1 MKQTNQVRQIV
12 MPLLAAFIWGTAFV
26 AQDMCADIIE
36 PMTFNAIR
44 SYVAVVVLL
53 IIIWAFGKFSKNKPQ
68 RTAEEK
74 KFDRKQL
81 LIGGICCGTA
91 LAVAANFQQA
101 GMGAGTDAGKAGFIT
116 ALYIVLV
123 PICGLF
129 LKKKV
134 SLPVWISVAIAVVA
148 LYLLCI
154 TGDFTLQFGDLLL
167 LLCALFFT
175 VHILVIDHFTATVD
189 GMKLSCVQFLVA
201 AIWSTIGM
209 AIFEHPDWN
218 AILSCA
224 LPILYVGVFS
234 SGVAYTLQILAQKGS
249 NPTVVTLLLSMESV
263 FAVISGAI
271 ILHQRMTGR
280 EYLGCFLML
289 IAVILA
295 QIPFPLKKDAGTAET
310 VQK

>member
-1 MKQTNQVRQIV
+1 MNKPNPIRQVV
-12 MPLLAAFIWGTAFV
+12 FPLLAAFIWGTAFV

-53 IIIWAFGKFSKNKPQ
+53 VIIFLFDKLTGKKPQ
-68 RTAEEK
+68 RTEAEK
-74 KFDRKQL
+74 KLDRRQL
-81 LIGGICCGTA
+81 IIGGICCGTA

-101 GMGAGTDAGKAGFIT
+101 GIGAGTDAGKAGFIT

-154 TGDFTLQFGDLLL
+154 TGDFTLAPGDLLI
-167 LLCALFFT
+167 LLCAFFFAI
-175 VHILVIDHFTATVD
+175 HILVIDHFTATVD

-201 AIWSTIGM
+201 ALWSTLGM
-209 AIFEHPDWN
+209 LIFEHPDWS

-271 ILHQRMTGR
+271 ILHQHMTGR
-280 EYLGCFLML
+280 EYLGCVLML

-295 QIPFPLKKDAGTAET
+295 QIPFPLKKDAGTTET
-310 VQK
+310 IQK

>member
-1 MKQTNQVRQIV
+1 MKKANPVRQIV
-12 MPLLAAFIWGTAFV
+12 FPLLAAFIWGTAFV
-26 AQDMCADIIE
+26 AQDMCADVIE

-44 SYVAVVVLL
+44 SYVAVVVL
-53 IIIWAFGKFSKNKPQ
+53 IIIIAIFNKLSKDKTQ
-68 RTAEEK
+68 RTDEEK
-74 KFDRKQL
+74 RHDRKQL
-81 LIGGICCGTA
+81 IIGGFCCGTA

-101 GMGAGTDAGKAGFIT
+101 GIGAGTDAGKAGFIT

-123 PICGLF
+123 PIGGLF

-154 TGDFTLQFGDLLL
+154 TGSFTLALGDLLI
-167 LLCALFFT
+167 LLCALFFA

-201 AIWSTIGM
+201 ALWSTLGM
-209 AIFEHPDWN
+209 IIFEHPDWP

-224 LPILYVGVFS
+224 LPILYVGIFS

-280 EYLGCFLML
+280 EYLGCLLML

-295 QIPFPLKKDAGTAET
+295 QISFPEKK
-310 VQK
+310 KK

>member
-1 MKQTNQVRQIV
+1 MKQTNQVRQVV

-26 AQDMCADIIE
+26 AQDMCAEVIE
-36 PMTFNAIR
+36 PMTFNAVR

-53 IIIWAFGKFSKNKPQ
+53 IIIWVFGKLSKDKPQ

-74 KFDRKQL
+74 EYDRKQL

-134 SLPVWISVAIAVVA
+134 SLPVWISVVIAVVA

-154 TGDFTLQFGDLLL
+154 TGDFTLQLGDLLL

-209 AIFEHPDWN
+209 AIFERPDWN

-224 LPILYVGVFS
+224 LPILYVGIFS

-271 ILHQRMTGR
+271 ILHQRMSVR
-280 EYLGCFLML
+280 EYLGCILML

-295 QIPFPLKKDAGTAET
+295 QIPFPLKKNTGAVEKA
-310 VQK
+310 QK

>member
-1 MKQTNQVRQIV
+1 MNKPNPIRQIV
-12 MPLLAAFIWGTAFV
+12 FPLLAAFIWGTAFV

-44 SYVAVVVLL
+44 SYVAVVILL
-53 IIIWAFGKFSKNKPQ
+53 VIIFLFDRLSARKPQ
-68 RTAEEK
+68 RTEAEK
-74 KFDRKQL
+74 KLDRRQL
-81 LIGGICCGTA
+81 IIGGICCGTA

-101 GMGAGTDAGKAGFIT
+101 GIGAGTDAGKAGFIT

-154 TGDFTLQFGDLLL
+154 TGDFTLAPGDLLI
-167 LLCALFFT
+167 LLCAFFFA

-201 AIWSTIGM
+201 ALWSTLGM
-209 AIFEHPDWN
+209 VIFEHPDWS

-224 LPILYVGVFS
+224 LPILYVGIFS

-280 EYLGCFLML
+280 EYLGCALML

-295 QIPFPLKKDAGTAET
+295 QIPFPLNKET
-310 VQK
+310 QQ

>member
-1 MKQTNQVRQIV
+1 MNKTNPIQQIV
-12 MPLLAAFIWGTAFV
+12 FPLLAALIWGTAFV
-26 AQDMCADIIE
+26 AQDMCADVIE

-44 SYVAVVVLL
+44 SYVAVVVLV
-53 IIIWAFGKFSKNKPQ
+53 IIIAIFDKLNKNKVV
-68 RTAEEK
+68 RTAVEK
-74 KFDRKQL
+74 AADRKQL
-81 LIGGICCGTA
+81 IIGGICCGTA

-123 PICGLF
+123 PIGGLF

-134 SLPVWISVAIAVVA
+134 SLPVWISVALAVVA

-154 TGDFTLQFGDLLL
+154 TGDLKLQLGDLLI
-167 LLCALFFT
+167 LLCAMFFA

-201 AIWSTIGM
+201 ALWSTLGM
-209 AIFEHPDWN
+209 AIFEHPDWS

-224 LPILYVGVFS
+224 LPILYVGIFS
-234 SGVAYTLQILAQKGS
+234 SGVAYTLQILAQKDS

-280 EYLGCFLML
+280 EYLGCVLML

-295 QIPFPLKKDAGTAET
+295 QIPFPLKKDSGAVKT

>member
-1 MKQTNQVRQIV
+1 MNKTNPIRQIV
-12 MPLLAAFIWGTAFV
+12 FPLLAALIWGTAFV
-26 AQDMCADIIE
+26 AQDMCADVIE

-44 SYVAVVVLL
+44 SYVAVVVLV
-53 IIIWAFGKFSKNKPQ
+53 IIIAIFDKLNKNKVV
-68 RTAEEK
+68 RTAVEK
-74 KFDRKQL
+74 AADRKQL
-81 LIGGICCGTA
+81 IIGGICCGTA

-123 PICGLF
+123 PIGGLF

-134 SLPVWISVAIAVVA
+134 SLPVWISVALAVVA

-154 TGDFTLQFGDLLL
+154 TGDLKLQLGDLLI
-167 LLCALFFT
+167 LLCAMFFA

-201 AIWSTIGM
+201 ALWSTLGM
-209 AIFEHPDWN
+209 AIFEHPDWS

-224 LPILYVGVFS
+224 LPILYVGIFS
-234 SGVAYTLQILAQKGS
+234 SGVAYTLQILAQKDS

-280 EYLGCFLML
+280 EYLGCVLML

-295 QIPFPLKKDAGTAET
+295 QIPFPLKKDSGAVKT

>member
-1 MKQTNQVRQIV
+1 MKKTNPIRQIV
-12 MPLLAAFIWGTAFV
+12 FPLLAAFIWGTAFV
-26 AQDMCADIIE
+26 AQDMCADVIE
-36 PMTFNAIR
+36 PMTFNAVR

-53 IIIWAFGKFSKNKPQ
+53 IIIAVFDKLSRSKPQ
-68 RTAEEK
+68 RTESEK
-74 KFDRKQL
+74 KADRKQL
-81 LIGGICCGTA
+81 LIGGLCCGTA

-123 PICGLF
+123 PIGGLF
-129 LKKKV
+129 LRKKV
-134 SLPVWISVAIAVVA
+134 SLPVWISVALAVVA

-154 TGDFTLQFGDLLL
+154 TGEFKLALGDLLI
-167 LLCALFFT
+167 LLCAMFFA

-201 AIWSTIGM
+201 ALWSTLGM
-209 AIFEHPDWN
+209 LVFEHPDWS

-234 SGVAYTLQILAQKGS
+234 SGVAYTLQILAQKDS

-271 ILHQRMTGR
+271 ILHQHMTGR
-280 EYLGCFLML
+280 EYLGCVLML

-295 QIPFPLKKDAGTAET
+295 QIPFPLKKKDA
-310 VQK
+310 

>member
-1 MKQTNQVRQIV
+1 MKKTNPVRQIV
-12 MPLLAAFIWGTAFV
+12 FPLLAAFIWGTAFV
-26 AQDMCADIIE
+26 AQDMCADVIE

-44 SYVAVVVLL
+44 SYVAVVVLV
-53 IIIWAFGKFSKNKPQ
+53 IIIAIFDKLNKNKVV
-68 RTAEEK
+68 RTAVEK
-74 KFDRKQL
+74 AADRKQL
-81 LIGGICCGTA
+81 IIGGICCGTA

-123 PICGLF
+123 PIGGLF
-129 LKKKV
+129 LKKRV

-154 TGDFTLQFGDLLL
+154 TGDLKLQLGDLLI
-167 LLCALFFT
+167 LLCAMFFA

-201 AIWSTIGM
+201 ALWSTLGM
-209 AIFEHPDWN
+209 AIFEHPDWS

-224 LPILYVGVFS
+224 LPILYVGIFS
-234 SGVAYTLQILAQKGS
+234 SGVAYTLQILAQKDS

-280 EYLGCFLML
+280 EYLGCVLML

-295 QIPFPLKKDAGTAET
+295 QIPFPLKKDSGAVKT

>member
-1 MKQTNQVRQIV
+1 MNKSNPMRQIV
-12 MPLLAAFIWGTAFV
+12 FPLLAALIWGTAFV
-26 AQDMCADIIE
+26 AQDMCADVIE
-36 PMTFNAIR
+36 PMTFNAVR

-53 IIIWAFGKFSKNKPQ
+53 VIIAIFDKLSKNKPQ

-74 KFDRKQL
+74 RLDRRQL
-81 LIGGICCGTA
+81 LIGGFCCGTA

-101 GMGAGTDAGKAGFIT
+101 GIGAGTDAGKAGFIT

-123 PICGLF
+123 PIGGLF
-129 LKKKV
+129 LRKRV
-134 SLPVWISVAIAVVA
+134 SLPVWISVALAVVA

-154 TGDFTLQFGDLLL
+154 TGDLKLQLGDLLI
-167 LLCALFFT
+167 LLCAMFFA

-201 AIWSTIGM
+201 ALWSTLGM
-209 AIFEHPDWN
+209 TIFEHPDWS

-280 EYLGCFLML
+280 EYLGCVLML

-295 QIPFPLKKDAGTAET
+295 QIPFPLKKKDT
-310 VQK
+310 